1 MKTFITHYD
10 EVIKIDISRTYWK
23 EGNKVYVR
31 YITKDINIKEEL
43 CTNQKVEQFILSI
56 NPIPFYKVETKNHTY
71 HRIISEEEMK
81 YIASLANLTF
91 KPIQQK
97 K

>member
-10 EVIKIDISRTYWK
+10 EVIKTDISRTYWK

-31 YITKDINIKEEL
+31 YITKDINRKEEL
-43 CTNQKVEQFILSI
+43 CTDQNVEQFVLF
-56 NPIPFYKVETKNHTY
+56 NYGPFYMVETKNHTY
-71 HRIISEEEMK
+71 HRIFSTKEMK
-81 YIASLANLTF
+81 YIALLANLTF